1 MTDAAAQVTAAQA
14 GSPLLDA
21 LRQIVGNDH
30 VLTGGEDRR
39 YFSSDVYRE
48 AEPAE
53 VIVQPGTKDE
63 LARAVGAATSAGL
76 AVIARGGG
84 LSYTDGYL
92 PSRSESMI
100 VDMRR
105 MDRILEINAE
115 DMYVTVETGCTWSA
129 LFEALKDRGLR
140 TPYFGPLSGLR
151 STVGGAISQ
160 NSMFFGS
167 GVHGN
172 SVDCVLGLE
181 VVLADGQ
188 VLTTGSAATPYAPSP
203 FMRSYG
209 PDLTGNFLA
218 DTGALGLKA
227 AATLR
232 LIPFPAVTLY
242 ASFAF
247 DNFPPL
253 CAAMSEISRQG
264 LAAECFA
271 FDPTHQTRALKRRGG
286 FLDDFK
292 ALAGVAKSA
301 GSVAGGVKEA
311 ARVAVAGRR
320 MFDDVTYSLHL
331 VVDGR
336 DEATAESMMAAARE
350 IALGAGR
357 EIEAS
362 LPKIMRGTPFVP
374 PNSMLGP
381 DGERWVPIHALVPH
395 SRAVAAVQAVHD
407 FFAENAEVVDKHG
420 IDWGY
425 LLCTSGAQ
433 VFLLEPVFYW
443 QDARGLYH
451 NRTLDDEHLAKIK
464 TFPEDLAAR
473 RAVDDLREGLA
484 RMFMEMGAAHFQIGK
499 AYLYREGRNPETYR
513 LLEAIKDAVDPD
525 RLVNP
530 GSLGLA

>member
-1 MTDAAAQVTAAQA
+1 MTDSAAHET
-14 GSPLLDA
+14 GSPLFDT

-30 VLTGGEDRR
+30 VLTGDEDRR

-53 VIVQPGTKDE
+53 VIVQPATKDE
-63 LARAVGAATSAGL
+63 LAQAVGAATAAGL

-92 PSRSESMI
+92 PTRTESMI

-105 MDRILEINAE
+105 MDRIVEINVE
-115 DMYVTVETGCTWSA
+115 DMYVTVETGCTWAS
-129 LFEALKDRGLR
+129 LFEALKEKGLR

-172 SVDCVLGLE
+172 SVDSVLGLE
-181 VVLADGQ
+181 VVLADGR
-188 VLTTGSAATPYAPSP
+188 VLTTGSAATPFAPSP
-203 FMRSYG
+203 FLRSYG
-209 PDLTGNFLA
+209 PDLTGVFLA
-218 DTGALGLKA
+218 DTGALGIKA
-227 AATLR
+227 IATLR
-232 LIPFPAVTLY
+232 LIPFPGATLF

-247 DNFPPL
+247 DDFPPL
-253 CAAMSEISRQG
+253 CAAMSEVSRQG

-271 FDPTHQTRALKRRGG
+271 FDPTHQARALKRRGG
-286 FLDDFK
+286 FADDLK

-301 GSVAGGVKEA
+301 GSVADGVKAA
-311 ARVAVAGRR
+311 ARVAVVGRR

-336 DEATAESMMAAARE
+336 DQAAAESMMAAARA
-350 IALGAGR
+350 IALRSGR

-362 LPKIMRGTPFVP
+362 LPTVMRGTPFVP

-395 SRAVAAVQAVHD
+395 SRAVATVQAVHD
-407 FFAENAEVVDKHG
+407 FFAEHAQVVDKHG

-425 LLCTSGAQ
+425 LICTSGAQ

-443 QDARGLYH
+443 KDARALYH
-451 NRTLDDEHLAKIK
+451 NRTLDDDHLAKL
-464 TFPEDLAAR
+464 TVFPEDLAAR
-473 RAVDDLREGLA
+473 RAVGGLRDGLA

-499 AYLYREGRNPETYR
+499 AYLYREGRDPETYR
-513 LLEAIKDAVDPD
+513 LLEAIKDAVDPG
-525 RLVNP
+525 RLINP
-530 GSLGLA
+530 GSLGLT

>member
-1 MTDAAAQVTAAQA
+1 MTDAASRNAA
-14 GSPLLDA
+14 SPLLDT
-21 LRQIVGNDH
+21 LRRIVGNDH
-30 VLTGGEDRR
+30 VLTGDEDRR

-48 AEPAE
+48 AVPAE
-53 VIVQPGTKDE
+53 VIVQPATKEE
-63 LARAVGAATSAGL
+63 LAEAVGAATSAGL

-92 PSRSESMI
+92 PTRSQSMI

-105 MDRILEINAE
+105 MDRIVEINAE
-115 DMYVTVETGCTWSA
+115 DMYVTVEAGCTWST
-129 LFEALKDRGLR
+129 LFEALKERNLR

-160 NSMFFGS
+160 NSLFFGS

-172 SVDCVLGLE
+172 SVDSVLGLE
-181 VVLADGQ
+181 VVLADGR

-209 PDLTGNFLA
+209 PDLTGVFLA

-227 AATLR
+227 TATLR
-232 LIPFPAVTLY
+232 LIQFPAATLY

-247 DNFPPL
+247 DDFPPL

-271 FDPTHQTRALKRRGG
+271 FDPTHQARALKRRGG
-286 FLDDFK
+286 LVDDLK
-292 ALAGVAKSA
+292 ALTGVAKSA
-301 GSVAGGVKEA
+301 GSVVDGVKEA
-311 ARVAVAGRR
+311 ARVALAGRR

-336 DEATAESMMAAARE
+336 DASAAESMMAAARA
-350 IALGAGR
+350 IALGEGR
-357 EIEAS
+357 EIENS
-362 LPKIMRGTPFVP
+362 LPKVMRGTPFVP

-395 SRAVAAVQAVHD
+395 SRAVATVRAVHD
-407 FFAENAEVVDKHG
+407 FFAEHAAVVKKHG

-425 LLCTSGAQ
+425 LICTSGAQ

-443 QDARGLYH
+443 RDARALYH
-451 NRTLDDEHLAKIK
+451 NRTLDDDYLARL
-464 TFPEDLAAR
+464 TVFPEDLAAR
-473 RAVDDLREGLA
+473 RAVDGLRDGLA

-499 AYLYREGRNPETYR
+499 AYLYREGRDPETYR
-513 LLEAIKDAVDPD
+513 LLEAIKDAVDPR

-530 GSLGLA
+530 GSLGLT

>member
-1 MTDAAAQVTAAQA
+1 MTDAAEAR
-14 GSPLLDA
+14 SPLLDT

-30 VLTGGEDRR
+30 VLTGEEDRR

-53 VIVQPGTKDE
+53 VIVQPATKQE
-63 LARAVGAATSAGL
+63 LADAVGAATAAGL

-92 PSRSESMI
+92 PARPESMI

-105 MDRILEINAE
+105 MDRILEINTE
-115 DMYVTVETGCTWSA
+115 DMYVTVEAGCTWQA
-129 LFEALKDRGLR
+129 LFDALKEKGVR

-160 NSMFFGS
+160 NSLFFGS

-172 SVDCVLGLE
+172 SVDCVLGIE
-181 VVLADGQ
+181 VVLADGRI
-188 VLTTGSAATPYAPSP
+188 LTTGSAATPFAPTP

-209 PDLTGNFLA
+209 PDLTGLFLA

-227 AATLR
+227 TATLR
-232 LIPFPAVTLY
+232 LIPFPAATLY

-247 DNFPPL
+247 DDFPPL

-271 FDPTHQTRALKRRGG
+271 FDPTHQERALKRRGG
-286 FLDDFK
+286 FASDLK
-292 ALAGVAKSA
+292 ALKGVAKSA
-301 GSVAGGVKEA
+301 TSMAKGVKEA

-320 MFDDVTYSLHL
+320 MFDDVAYSLHL

-336 DEATAESMMAAARE
+336 DEAAAESMMAAARA
-350 IALGAGR
+350 IAHERGR
-357 EIEAS
+357 EIESS
-362 LPKIMRGTPFVP
+362 LPKVMRGTPFVP

-407 FFAENAEVVDKHG
+407 FFASHAEIVEKHG

-433 VFLLEPVFYW
+433 AFLLEPVFYW
-443 QDARGLYH
+443 RDARSLYH
-451 NRTLDDEHLAKIK
+451 NRTLDDDHLAKLK
-464 TFPEDLAAR
+464 VFPEDLAAR
-473 RAVDDLREGLA
+473 EAVKDLREGLA
-484 RMFMEMGAAHFQIGK
+484 RLFMEMGAAHFQIGK
-499 AYLYREGRNPETYR
+499 AYLYREGRDAETYG
-513 LLEAIKDAVDPD
+513 LLEAIKDVVDPR

-530 GSLGLA
+530 GSLGLT